1 MIIHLLYASILHT
14 TVVLAVG
21 SQSVPDLATSQQ
33 TAMNQT
39 IQNWQSTR
47 LQSISGQI
55 NTDTTT
61 VSTKTALSTMQ
72 SFVDTLVNPLVGDA
86 FNTIHDALATSE
98 PVPTSIV
105 TTLNDTTDI
114 VAATLPA
121 IQVQFS
127 SVAATP
133 ITFDTTN
140 LGSYTTPG
148 SNYATFLS

>member
-1 MIIHLLYASILHT
+1 MIIHVLYTFITLITLITAYR
-14 TVVLAVG
+14 
-21 SQSVPDLATSQQ
+21 SQSAPDLATSQQ

-39 IQNWQSTR
+39 ILNWQSMR
-47 LQSISGQI
+47 LQSVSGQI
-55 NTDTTT
+55 NTDSAT

-72 SFVDTLVNPLVGDA
+72 SFTDTLVNPLVGDA

-98 PVPTSIV
+98 PVPSSIV
-105 TTLNDTTDI
+105 STLNDTTDI
-114 VAATLPA
+114 AAAALPA
-121 IQVQFS
+121 MQVTFAS
-127 SVAATP
+127 IAATP